1 MHILKIKYETKLLLI
16 LALALLSFFSIEF
29 LFTSSKE
36 RNDVLKMKEA
46 MSLAETWFN
55 KIELM
60 KKEKGISSDIETN
73 IKHSGLIGNYFTDIT
88 TTLGSL
94 EAKEIST
101 NPEFAAL
108 IVRYLTDSNIDST
121 KKVGVILSGSF
132 PSLSIS
138 SLAAIQTL
146 KAKAIIFSSLGA
158 SMFGANQPG
167 ATWLDIENYLIKS
180 SGLKYRSNLVT
191 PGAEA
196 DNGGGLS
203 GKGVQILKTTAA
215 NYNVDLYLPHS
226 LKESIDRKVD
236 ILLNNKIDLLINIG
250 GNQTSLGACVH
261 SLNIPNGFHKKIEC
275 CNDEDRGVIMQLNEK
290 GIPFIN
296 LLNIK
301 DLAIK
306 NELSINP
313 SVASLG
319 SIYKERKHE
328 KIPAVFSLIILSG
341 LIFLIRKKKL
351 S

>member
-1 MHILKIKYETKLLLI
+1 MQNLKIKYETKLLLI
-16 LALALLSFFSIEF
+16 LVLALISFLSVEF

-36 RNDVLKMKEA
+36 RNDALNMKGA
-46 MSLAETWFN
+46 VSLAENWFN

-60 KKEKGISSDIETN
+60 KQKKGIISEVETN
-73 IKHSGLIGNYFTDIT
+73 IKYRGLIGNEFTDIT

-94 EAKEIST
+94 EAKEIAT

-108 IVRYLTDSNIDST
+108 IVKYLTDSNIDST

-132 PSLSIS
+132 PSLSVS

-146 KAKAIIFSSLGA
+146 KAKTIIFSSLGA

-167 ATWLDIENYLIKS
+167 ATWLDIENYLIKNC
-180 SGLKYRSNLVT
+180 GLKYKSNLVT

-203 GKGVQILKTTAA
+203 EEGVQILKTTAA
-215 NYNVDLYLPHS
+215 NYNVDLYFPHS
-226 LKESIDRKVD
+226 INESIDRKVD
-236 ILLNNKIDLLINIG
+236 ILLKNKIDLLINIG

-261 SLNIPNGFHKKIEC
+261 SLNIPNGLHKKIESC
-275 CNDEDRGVIMQLNEK
+275 SDEDRGIIMRLNEK

-301 DLAIK
+301 DLAIR
-306 NELSINP
+306 NEISINP
-313 SVASLG
+313 SVSSLG
-319 SIYKERKHE
+319 SIYKEKKYE
-328 KIPAVFSLIILSG
+328 KIPAAFSLIILSG
-341 LIFLIRKKKL
+341 LIFLIRKEKQL
-351 S
+351 